1 MMIVEILYRGIPQQ
15 CVLYDIWDIPEEQIV
30 LPHTVLTEDVGK
42 YALYTD
48 GSRML
53 AKIVHKRGIYF
64 NTLCGLFHK
73 YDYVHICRPK
83 PRMSAYSG
91 LLFHHEHVKLRRP
104 NLKERQT
111 AEAFLAKKLPSNK
124 RLSKRCILL
133 VLQLLQEHMN
143 KKQINEEWIIDK
155 LKKEAENPRNRGAD
169 RLIAITMLGRIGG
182 IEMGVAT
189 TNKSKSPALFAQF
202 NNYTI
207 QDKRRKNAQ
216 DTIDLPTRKD
226 LESAIEVL
234 PEIEDAEIIEC
245 EPL

>member
-1 MMIVEILYRGIPQQ
+1 
-15 CVLYDIWDIPEEQIV
+15 
-30 LPHTVLTEDVGK
+30 
-42 YALYTD
+42 
-48 GSRML
+48 
-53 AKIVHKRGIYF
+53 
-64 NTLCGLFHK
+64 
-73 YDYVHICRPK
+73 
-83 PRMSAYSG
+83 
-91 LLFHHEHVKLRRP
+91 
-104 NLKERQT
+104 
-111 AEAFLAKKLPSNK
+111 
-124 RLSKRCILL
+124 
-133 VLQLLQEHMN
+133 MN

-169 RLIAITMLGRIGG
+169 RLTAITMLGRIGG

-245 EPL
+245 TPL

>member
-1 MMIVEILYRGIPQQ
+1 
-15 CVLYDIWDIPEEQIV
+15 
-30 LPHTVLTEDVGK
+30 
-42 YALYTD
+42 
-48 GSRML
+48 
-53 AKIVHKRGIYF
+53 
-64 NTLCGLFHK
+64 
-73 YDYVHICRPK
+73 
-83 PRMSAYSG
+83 MSAYSG
-91 LLFHHEHVKLRRP
+91 LLLTTNTSLRRP

-111 AEAFLAKKLPSNK
+111 AVAFLAKKLPSNK
-124 RLSKRCILL
+124 RSSKSILL
-133 VLQLLQEHMN
+133 VLQRLQEHMN

-155 LKKEAENPRNRGAD
+155 LKKEAENSRNRGAD
-169 RLIAITMLGRIGG
+169 RLTAITMLGRIGG

-189 TNKSKSPALFAQF
+189 TNKRKAPALFAQF

-207 QDKRRKNAQ
+207 QDQRRKKAQ